1 MDTMDRFQNI
11 YNELNERMENLTSK
25 CRKLDAEID
34 FVRDSLN
41 QAEVL
46 ITDAATII
54 NSLDSNIEQK
64 NKAIEDLTIYQA
76 LYKDY
81 AEDLKLLIKELDEVE
96 EAKAEEKE
104 NREFMKNITEFNRLK
119 NTLNADS
126 SNEHIKIMNALKQ
139 QLNSKF
145 QKMFRTQ
152 EVLIKDDILPLDYD
166 SFIKSDNHA
175 ISEND
180 NIEAEYRAY
189 LNEFFVNKKELYKS
203 EVISLVELNNIM
215 NYIHEKPDYLEQSED
230 FIVPYSEDNQ
240 QESLPENQNVYD
252 TPLTVEK
259 PSEEESESVENNNEI
274 PRFFA
279 TPVIYDN
286 QPLSEPEEEP
296 LKVQDPAIDEAI
308 NQRKEQFNIY
318 YASIEN
324 AITKIENL
332 HKEFAIKIANNEMLT
347 NEDLKQYNDSCKL
360 KKLYEEEL
368 ESLSIAKNRIDDL
381 DYDLDIPD
389 KSLNDEE
396 LEAFVKGEPEE
407 QQKEETSIKARAFK
421 FVKKAS
427 EKTKTFI
434 NKNKKIL
441 LVAALV
447 ATAALAFGGKG
458 KKNIKSDSRTVI
470 ENQID
475 DQSYIDI
482 DDRIIDATNIPTIE
496 VNTDDYMMSTPS
508 NSNNINDLA
517 NQINSVDDSNI
528 KVLVDSISNNPKL
541 MNELEKS
548 INERK
553 NTKVDTIKNISIG
566 DSFTLKPGT
575 TIYSDEYVTG
585 KGYNPLYG
593 TDVVRSVRF
602 IGVSTDKGYVK
613 MCATNEEVEDLLA
626 KGGEIVSVYSPLEGS
641 EGFYKAGSIN
651 ILAKEEGRSL

>member
-1 MDTMDRFQNI
+1 MDTMERFQNI
-11 YNELNERMENLTSK
+11 YNELNEKMDNLTSK

-54 NSLDSNIEQK
+54 NSLDSDIDQK

-104 NREFMKNITEFNRLK
+104 NREFMKNITEFYRLK

-126 SNEHIKIMNALKQ
+126 SVEHIKIMNTLKQ

-166 SFIKSDNHA
+166 SFKK
-175 ISEND
+175 ND
-180 NIEAEYRAY
+180 NNTEEEYREY
-189 LNEFFVNKKELYKS
+189 LNEFFANKKELYKT

-215 NYIHEKPDYLEQSED
+215 NYIQDKPDYLEQSED
-230 FIVPYSEDNQ
+230 FIKPYFEDNQ
-240 QESLPENQNVYD
+240 QDTLAENKD
-252 TPLTVEK
+252 AFDEPLIVEK
-259 PSEEESESVENNNEI
+259 PSEEESKEEKDSFET

-279 TPVIYDN
+279 TQVTYDN

-296 LKVQDPAIDEAI
+296 LIVQDQAREEAI
-308 NQRKEQFNIY
+308 NQRKEQFDIY
-318 YASIEN
+318 NASVES
-324 AITKIENL
+324 AITKIDNL
-332 HKEFAIKIANNEMLT
+332 HKEFAIKIANSEILT
-347 NEDLKQYNDSCKL
+347 NEDLKQYNESCKL

-368 ESLSIAKNRIDDL
+368 ESLSIAKNRINDL
-381 DYDLDIPD
+381 DYDLDIPN
-389 KSLNDEE
+389 KPLNDEE

-407 QQKEETSIKARAFK
+407 QPKEETSIKARAFK

-427 EKTKTFI
+427 EKTKAFI
-434 NKNKKIL
+434 NKNKKLL

-447 ATAALAFGGKG
+447 ATAALAIGGKG
-458 KKNIKSDSRTVI
+458 KKNIKADSKTVI
-470 ENQID
+470 ENQIE
-475 DQSYIDI
+475 DQGYIDI
-482 DDRIIDATNIPTIE
+482 DDRIIAEANIPTIE
-496 VNTDDYMMSTPS
+496 VNTDDYMVSTPS
-508 NSNNINDLA
+508 NSNNINNLA
-517 NQINSVDDSNI
+517 NQIKTVDDSNI

-585 KGYNPLYG
+585 KGYHPLYG
-593 TDVVRSVRF
+593 TDVVRNVRF